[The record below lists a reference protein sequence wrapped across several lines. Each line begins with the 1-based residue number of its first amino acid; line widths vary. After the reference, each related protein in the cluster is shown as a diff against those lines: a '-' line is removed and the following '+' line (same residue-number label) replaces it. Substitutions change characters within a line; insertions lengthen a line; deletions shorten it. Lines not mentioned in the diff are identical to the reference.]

1 MKKLPIVV
9 FLLFAQ
15 STLMAAEQGAE
26 ENDGFVP
33 LFGTNLDTWRQLN
46 TSLPSFIFDGGVLQV
61 TGDAGWLSS
70 PRDYG
75 DFELRGQV
83 MFLGQDAD
91 SGIFLRV
98 EPGTD
103 FIRGWPGDAY
113 QVQMRE
119 ITGNTTD
126 DPLPLANLYRHQVAD
141 GDTDYQRDRVFE
153 LYTGPGEWQMF
164 TILAVGSTLTV
175 ELNGEV
181 VTKAEGLENLTGRI
195 GIQSEAGFILYRG
208 LEIHEL

>member
-1 MKKLPIVV
+1 MKPLY
-9 FLLFAQ
+9 LLAVLLLAQ
-15 STLMAAEQGAE
+15 PFVMAAEVAE
-26 ENDGFVP
+26 EDDGFRP
-33 LFGTNLDTWRQLN
+33 LFGTNLDNWQQLN
-46 TSLPSFIFDGGVLQV
+46 TGMPSFVFDGGVLQV
-61 TGDAGWLSS
+61 TGDSGWLSS
-70 PRDYG
+70 PRNYG

-83 MFLGQDAD
+83 MFLGPDAD

-119 ITGNTTD
+119 ISGNQTD
-126 DPLPLANLYRHQVAD
+126 NPLPLVNVYRHEVAD
-141 GDTDYQRDRVFE
+141 GATDYKRDRVFE

-164 TILAVGSTLTV
+164 TIRAVGSTITV

-181 VTKAEGLENLTGRI
+181 VTEAQDIENPTGRI

>member
-1 MKKLPIVV
+1 MKPLN
-9 FLLFAQ
+9 LLVILLLAN
-15 STLMAAEQGAE
+15 SAVMAAEEAE
-26 ENDGFVP
+26 VDDGFEP
-33 LFGTNLDTWRQLN
+33 LFGTNLDNWSQLN
-46 TSLPSFIFDGGVLQV
+46 TNLPSFIFDGGVLQV
-61 TGDAGWLSS
+61 TGDGGWLSS
-70 PRDYG
+70 PRNYA

-83 MFLGQDAD
+83 LFLGQDAD

-103 FIRGWPGDAY
+103 FINGWPGDAY
-113 QVQMRE
+113 QVQMRD
-119 ITGNTTD
+119 ITANKTD
-126 DPLPLANLYRHQVAD
+126 NPLPLVNIYRHEVAD
-141 GDTDYQRDRVFE
+141 GETDYQRDKVFE

-164 TILAVGSTLTV
+164 TIRAIGSTITV

-181 VTKAEGLENLTGRI
+181 VTTAEGIENPTGRI